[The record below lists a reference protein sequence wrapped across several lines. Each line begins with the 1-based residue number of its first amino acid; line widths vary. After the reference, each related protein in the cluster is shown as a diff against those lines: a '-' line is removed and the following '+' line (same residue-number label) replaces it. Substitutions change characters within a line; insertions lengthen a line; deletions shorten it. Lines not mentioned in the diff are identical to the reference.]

1 MVLMV
6 STVWQVKIEKEKEQV
21 GVLGSIGNLDPPLT
35 RTRRGKVPNPGKEN
49 VPSFR
54 AISTKVQEDA
64 REQLLT
70 GKNMV

>member
-1 MVLMV
+1 MISNL
-6 STVWQVKIEKEKEQV
+6 WQVKIEKDKEEV
-21 GVLGSIGNLDPPLT
+21 GVLESDGNLDPPLT
-35 RTRRGKVPNPGKEN
+35 RTRRGKVPNSGKEN

-64 REQLLT
+64 RERLLT

>member
-1 MVLMV
+1 MICNL
-6 STVWQVKIEKEKEQV
+6 WQVKIELDKEEV
-21 GVLGSIGNLDPPLT
+21 GVLGNIGNLDPPLT
-35 RTRRGKVPNPGKEN
+35 RTRRGKVLNAGKEN

-64 REQLLT
+64 RERLLT